1 MQLVNASSSM
11 HKADDVDA
19 LVSAGSSHAGANHNI
34 FFSFL
39 FNFHKSLELKHFED
53 KNPTVQFPMV

>member
-1 MQLVNASSSM
+1 M

-19 LVSAGSSHAGANHNI
+19 LVSAGSSHAGAI
-34 FFSFL
+34 YKLFFSFL
-39 FNFHKSLELKHFED
+39 LNFHKSLELKHFED